1 MQPGEV
7 SGRLE
12 EGRRGR
18 RAGEGRVAVA
28 RVGVGVHGGEVRAGT
43 RRAMAAQ
50 QPPQRAVAASEE
62 QSLLLAAAGP
72 SSGSPSTATALGV
85 RHAMASVMFLGAML
99 AYAQRIGLP
108 IAIVRMQPEL
118 GWDKSTQGSLLSSFY
133 LGCERCPPRQ
143 QRVRWAGV
151 RVHGGR

>member
-1 MQPGEV
+1 
-7 SGRLE
+7 
-12 EGRRGR
+12 
-18 RAGEGRVAVA
+18 
-28 RVGVGVHGGEVRAGT
+28 
-43 RRAMAAQ
+43 MAAQ

-62 QSLLLAAAGP
+62 QSLLLAAAGDAA
-72 SSGSPSTATALGV
+72 SPTALGV
-85 RHAMASVMFLGAML
+85 RHAMAMSMFLGAML

-151 RVHGGR
+151 RVHGGSCKSRIAQG

>member
-1 MQPGEV
+1 
-7 SGRLE
+7 
-12 EGRRGR
+12 
-18 RAGEGRVAVA
+18 
-28 RVGVGVHGGEVRAGT
+28 
-43 RRAMAAQ
+43 MAAQ
-50 QPPQRAVAASEE
+50 QPQHAVAASEE
-62 QSLLLAAAGP
+62 QSLLLSAAGDAA
-72 SSGSPSTATALGV
+72 SPTAGTSATALGV

-133 LGCERCPPRQ
+133 LGCERCPCQ

-151 RVHGGR
+151 RVHGGRCKSRIAQG

>member
-1 MQPGEV
+1 
-7 SGRLE
+7 
-12 EGRRGR
+12 
-18 RAGEGRVAVA
+18 
-28 RVGVGVHGGEVRAGT
+28 
-43 RRAMAAQ
+43 MAAQ

-62 QSLLLAAAGP
+62 QSLLLAAAGDAA
-72 SSGSPSTATALGV
+72 SPTAGTSATALGV

-143 QRVRWAGV
+143 QRVWLAGV
-151 RVHGGR
+151 RVHGGRCKSRIAQG

>member
-1 MQPGEV
+1 
-7 SGRLE
+7 
-12 EGRRGR
+12 
-18 RAGEGRVAVA
+18 
-28 RVGVGVHGGEVRAGT
+28 
-43 RRAMAAQ
+43 MAAQ

-62 QSLLLAAAGP
+62 QSLLLSAAGDAASPTAGP
-72 SSGSPSTATALGV
+72 SATGVGV
-85 RHAMASVMFLGAML
+85 RHAMACVMFLGAML

-133 LGCERCPPRQ
+133 LGCERCPP

-151 RVHGGR
+151 RVHGGRCKSRIAQGRQG

>member
-1 MQPGEV
+1 
-7 SGRLE
+7 
-12 EGRRGR
+12 
-18 RAGEGRVAVA
+18 
-28 RVGVGVHGGEVRAGT
+28 
-43 RRAMAAQ
+43 MAAQ

-62 QSLLLAAAGP
+62 QSLLLAAGDAAPPTAGP
-72 SSGSPSTATALGV
+72 SSGSASTSTATALGV

-151 RVHGGR
+151 RVHGGRCKSRIAQG